1 MSIAA
6 LSGCCLASAA
16 GPAGGI
22 YEIPSSALNSGAGD
36 LAGGSY
42 KLSSSVGGLAYA
54 TALSGSPYQFYPGFW
69 NTVTG
74 LPGCLLDI
82 DGNGRV
88 DALTDGLLIL
98 RAMFGLTG
106 TSATAGAIGP
116 NATRTTWA
124 EIQPMIH
131 FGALDI
137 DGNGTTDA
145 LTDGL
150 IIIRAMFGLTG
161 TAVTNGTVAAG
172 ASRAT
177 WADIR
182 DYLNASCGA
191 NFTQ

>member
-1 MSIAA
+1 
-6 LSGCCLASAA
+6 
-16 GPAGGI
+16 
-22 YEIPSSALNSGAGD
+22 
-36 LAGGSY
+36 
-42 KLSSSVGGLAYA
+42 
-54 TALSGSPYQFYPGFW
+54 
-69 NTVTG
+69 
-74 LPGCLLDI
+74 
-82 DGNGRV
+82 
-88 DALTDGLLIL
+88 
-98 RAMFGLTG
+98 MFGLTG

-161 TAVTNGTVAAG
+161 TAVTNGAVAAG

-182 DYLNASCGA
+182 GYLNTSCGA